1 MERKKEADSI
11 QSEDRKIELLLQEAF
26 DYSDEQLLRE
36 LEMAEAQVKSAKMA
50 EEETLDKTQELEPA
64 DKGENAAPSDEF
76 EEILKK
82 MRERG
87 IEPKLEKELSAAT
100 SHPIIELDTHL
111 RSAETS
117 EPERPPEKE
126 AEKANTETGTD
137 NTDVEDTHKP
147 RRFTRRAWGLL
158 LAAAIAG
165 ALLWTTGIGVSGRK
179 ELEYRP
185 NVRNGS
191 NSDIAWNNESE
202 NYMDVDNEDEAYK
215 VIEEK
220 LGIPVLKIGYR
231 PDGMKFSKLVL
242 KESFAI
248 IEFEFEGK
256 RIHFFEGQG
265 WNETSAA
272 FSSDRKD
279 SFEVEN
285 EWINQKVIVEEN
297 KQTDGKIEYSIKLEK
312 DNTHYYLSGDLEKSE
327 FEMVAAD
334 LTFN

>member
-165 ALLWTTGIGVSGRK
+165 ALLWSTGIGVSGRK

-191 NSDIAWNNESE
+191 NSNIAWNNESE
-202 NYMDVDNEDEAYK
+202 NYVKVDNEKDAYR

-231 PDGMKFSKLVL
+231 PDGMKFSKLII
-242 KESFAI
+242 EEEFAI
-248 IEFEFEGK
+248 LIFEYNEK
-256 RIHFFEGQG
+256 KVHLFEGQG
-265 WNETSAA
+265 WNESSAA
-272 FSSDRKD
+272 FSSDRGNT
-279 SFEVEN
+279 FEVKN
-285 EWINQKVIVEEN
+285 EWINQMITIQSNE
-297 KQTDGKIEYSIKLEK
+297 QTDGEIEYSLEIEK
-312 DNTHYYLSGDLEKSE
+312 DNTHYYFDGTLKEKE
-327 FEMVAAD
+327 IERIAAD
-334 LTFN
+334 LNCN

>member
-1 MERKKEADSI
+1 MERKKEADSN

-50 EEETLDKTQELEPA
+50 EEEELDRAQELEPA

-87 IEPKLEKELSAAT
+87 IKPKLERELSAAA

-126 AEKANTETGTD
+126 TEKVSREKTD
-137 NTDVEDTHKP
+137 TDHTTMEDTHKP
-147 RRFTRRAWGLL
+147 RRFTRRVWGLL

-202 NYMDVDNEDEAYK
+202 NYMDVDNEDEAYR
-215 VIEEK
+215 VIEEE
-220 LGIPVLKIGYR
+220 LGIPVLKLGYR
-231 PDGMKFSKLVL
+231 PEGMKFSKLVL
-242 KESFAI
+242 EKDFALIVFEYNGKKIHLIESQRF
-248 IEFEFEGK
+248 
-256 RIHFFEGQG
+256 
-265 WNETSAA
+265 NENSNA
-272 FSSDRKD
+272 FSSDRKEHI
-279 SFEVEN
+279 EVEN
-285 EWINQKVIVEEN
+285 EWLGRMLEIEKNVNEEGQSEYSMRLEQDKYFYYLEGILKDDEFKRIVEE
-297 KQTDGKIEYSIKLEK
+297 
-312 DNTHYYLSGDLEKSE
+312 LS
-327 FEMVAAD
+327 F
-334 LTFN
+334 